1 VQSSSDDGDGPITGI
16 NVTPLV
22 DVTLVVL
29 IIMMA
34 TAPLIAR
41 RAIKID
47 VPRASNHDRTA
58 TDALAVTLDAKR
70 VLTLAGKPVTAEAM
84 RRTLAAAVARSP
96 EQPVTVAADKSLPY
110 GEVTALLDEIRAA
123 GVRKVGLEV
132 VRK

>member
-1 VQSSSDDGDGPITGI
+1 MQSASDDGDGPITGI

-41 RAIKID
+41 RAIKVD
-47 VPRASNHDRTA
+47 VPRAAHHERAA
-58 TDALAVTLDAKR
+58 TDALTVALDAAR
-70 VLTLAGKPVTAEAM
+70 RLSLSGKSVTRDELKKELSEAV
-84 RRTLAAAVARSP
+84 RLSP

-110 GEVTALLDEIRAA
+110 GEVTELLDDIRAA

-132 VRK
+132 VRR

>member
-1 VQSSSDDGDGPITGI
+1 MQSSTDDGEGPITGI

-34 TAPLIAR
+34 TAPLIAN

-47 VPRASNHDRTA
+47 VPRASNHERTA
-58 TDALAVTLDAKR
+58 TDALAVALDGKR
-70 VLTLAGKPVTAEAM
+70 ALTLSGKPVTAEQL
-84 RRTLAAAVARSP
+84 RRALAAAVRLSP

-110 GEVTALLDEIRAA
+110 GEVTALLDDIRAA